1 MKEKAK
7 EFWDWFE
14 EHSKPYLF
22 LNQLD
27 EDTKAALLNN
37 LLSHLQAY
45 SPHLSFEIG
54 GDPEGKQELIIT
66 AEGNSN
72 YFEEVNTLISAAPKL
87 DSWDFIAFVPP
98 RGDAFEFGFEDLVLK
113 ASDIWFL
120 PLKDLAHPEIVAI
133 KVCTPFYDRLK
144 EYDWLR
150 PAMYK
155 ILENILGEQSF
166 ALDLQYV
173 DIGELPPLPAEE
185 GMMQIAQLPKYI
197 DWKKAVHLAMI
208 YLN

>member
-7 EFWDWFE
+7 QFWDWFE
-14 EHSKPYLF
+14 EHKQPYLF
-22 LNQLD
+22 LSEMN
-27 EDTKAALLNN
+27 EEEKSALLNN
-37 LLSHLQAY
+37 LLDHLHWY
-45 SPHLSFEIG
+45 CEHLNFEIG
-54 GDPEGKQELIIT
+54 GEAGGKQELIIT
-66 AEGNSN
+66 AEGDSS
-72 YFEEVNTLISAAPKL
+72 YFQEVDALISTAPKL
-87 DSWDFIAFVPP
+87 DDWEFIAFVPP
-98 RGDAFEFGFEDLVLK
+98 RGDTFEFGFDDVVFK

-133 KVCTPFYDRLK
+133 KVCTPYYDRLK
-144 EYDWLR
+144 EFEWLR

-155 ILENILGEQSF
+155 ILENILGEKSF

-185 GMMQIAQLPKYI
+185 GLMQIAQLPKYI

>member
-1 MKEKAK
+1 M
-7 EFWDWFE
+7 
-14 EHSKPYLF
+14 LF
-22 LNQLD
+22 R
-27 EDTKAALLNN
+27 
-37 LLSHLQAY
+37 S
-45 SPHLSFEIG
+45 
-54 GDPEGKQELIIT
+54 
-66 AEGNSN
+66 
-72 YFEEVNTLISAAPKL
+72 V
-87 DSWDFIAFVPP
+87 
-98 RGDAFEFGFEDLVLK
+98 VLK

-133 KVCTPFYDRLK
+133 KVCTPHYDRLK

-155 ILENILGEQSF
+155 ILENILGEKSF

-173 DIGELPPLPAEE
+173 DIGELPPMPSEE
-185 GMMQIAQLPKYI
+185 GLMQIAQLPKYI